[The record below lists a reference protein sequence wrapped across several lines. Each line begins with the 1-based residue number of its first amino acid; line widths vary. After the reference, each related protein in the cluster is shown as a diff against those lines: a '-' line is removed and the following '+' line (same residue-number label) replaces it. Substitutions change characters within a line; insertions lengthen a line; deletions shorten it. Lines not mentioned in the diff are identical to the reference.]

1 MLELAQ
7 EVLRETGSK
16 SQITHVPLP
25 ADDPK
30 QRCPDITKA
39 KAVLGWEPTVPLKA
53 GLVKTVAYYRDLL
66 ARGGRKKLH
75 RNGAD

>member
-7 EVLRETGSK
+7 LVLKLTGSK
-16 SQITHVPLP
+16 SPLKHEPLP

-39 KAVLGWEPTVPLKA
+39 KTLLDWSPKVPLEE
-53 GLVKTVAYYRDLL
+53 GLQKTIPYYKQELGL
-66 ARGGRKKLH
+66 
-75 RNGAD
+75 

>member
-7 EVLRETGSK
+7 LVLKLTGSK
-16 SQITHVPLP
+16 STLKHEPLP

-39 KAVLGWEPTVPLKA
+39 KTLLDWSPKVPLEQ
-53 GLVKTVAYYRDLL
+53 GLQKTIPYYKQALGL
-66 ARGGRKKLH
+66 
-75 RNGAD
+75 